1 MNQLNKI
8 FRSGLIVIILIL
20 TINCFFIFNNTL
32 AQPINNSQRN
42 QKVLESIELD
52 TDLILSGANLQQ
64 REELKSEKYA
74 RMSQSPFT
82 FYRATNSLFWQDF
95 INDSRLGK
103 FSNGNTKTWI
113 LGDCHVDNF
122 GAFNNNKGEIIFDL
136 NDFDESIV
144 ADYQYDLWRL
154 ATSIILVAE
163 ENYVIS
169 KSEQEEIIDSLS
181 ESYLDTL
188 ESYAG
193 NDDETQIYFTEKNT
207 SGEVKKTIEKAAEK
221 TRQGMLDKWS
231 KVVDGKRI
239 FDSDNEDLGIASDA
253 KKAIESE
260 MLTYGKT
267 LSGNLNYDPEHFKVK
282 DVAQRL
288 NAGLGSLGTPRYYLL
303 IEGETDDL
311 DDDYILD
318 IKRQYQPNAYELFS
332 LYDRLNYDSIFD
344 NTAQRQ
350 AIGYKALIKHA
361 DDFLGWMKLVDNNP
375 ADGDFSGDYSVR
387 EISPYKK
394 SLKTKKLKDKD
405 SLIEVAQ
412 QWGKILATDHA
423 RADQDFD
430 EKLVPYSFEKQVT
443 KITDGKH
450 KEFQELVRE
459 VAFQYAEQVKI
470 DYRNFV
476 SFVNR
481 Y

>member
-1 MNQLNKI
+1 MMNQLNKI

-95 INDSRLGK
+95 VNDSRLDK
-103 FSNGNTKTWI
+103 FGNPKTKTWI

-122 GAFNNNKGEIIFDL
+122 GAYNNNKGEIIFDL

-267 LSGNLNYDPEHFKVK
+267 LSGNLNYDPKYFQVK

-318 IKRQYQPNAYELFS
+318 IKRQYQPPTYELFS

-350 AIGYKALIKHA
+350 AIAYKALIKHA

-405 SLIEVAQ
+405 SFIEVAQ

-476 SFVNR
+476 NR
-481 Y
+481 

>member
-95 INDSRLGK
+95 VNDSRLDK
-103 FSNGNTKTWI
+103 FGNPKTKTWI

-122 GAFNNNKGEIIFDL
+122 GAYNNNKGEIIFDL

-267 LSGNLNYDPEHFKVK
+267 LSGNLNYDPKYFQVK

-318 IKRQYQPNAYELFS
+318 IKRQYQPPTYELFS

-350 AIGYKALIKHA
+350 AIAYKALIKHA

-405 SLIEVAQ
+405 SFIEVAQ

-476 SFVNR
+476 NR
-481 Y
+481 